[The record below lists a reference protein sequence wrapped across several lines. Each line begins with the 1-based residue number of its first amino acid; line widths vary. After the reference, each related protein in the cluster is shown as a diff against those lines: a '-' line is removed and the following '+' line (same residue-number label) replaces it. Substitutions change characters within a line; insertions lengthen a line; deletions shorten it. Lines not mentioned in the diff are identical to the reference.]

1 MLVVT
6 LTASPSATNGLRPV
20 NLKTDLAPLADLMEI
35 AFADSMDNSG
45 RAAIREM
52 RALSRFGSGVN
63 LLSGVNDLV
72 MGIGL
77 GYVWVEDGKLI
88 GNVSIYPSN
97 LPSHLPRSWV
107 IANVAV
113 HPDYRGRGIARQ
125 LMVTSIAA
133 ISKRGDILLQ
143 VEERN
148 EVAKHLYATLNFREE
163 GTFTIWK
170 RSSSTRKPLPT
181 EQQDTY
187 ITRRTR
193 GEWTEEIALAQKCRP
208 YGQGI
213 GWLRPLDSYYFR
225 KPLLK
230 SLLDIFSLRSDE
242 RLIIRSK
249 RDRSLLASLWVERAF
264 GSTTTQLTLLVDED
278 YAALYGETLLYS
290 ACRRFEGETLTIEH
304 PTHDA
309 IISFLLQKLA
319 FQPQRTLIHMR
330 HRA

>member
-1 MLVVT
+1 
-6 LTASPSATNGLRPV
+6 
-20 NLKTDLAPLADLMEI
+20 MEI
-35 AFADSMDNSG
+35 AFADSMDSGG

-72 MGIGL
+72 LGIGL

-113 HPDYRGRGIARQ
+113 HPDFRGRGIARN
-125 LMVTSIAA
+125 LMEASLEA
-133 ISKRGDILLQ
+133 IGKRGDILLQ

-148 EVAKHLYATLNFREE
+148 DIARHLYDSLDFRDE

-170 RSSSTRKPLPT
+170 RPASTRKPLPS
-181 EQQDTY
+181 EQQIY

-193 GEWTEEIALAQKCRP
+193 SEWKEEFALAQRSRAI
-208 YGQGI
+208 GNGI
-213 GWLRPLDSYYFR
+213 GWLRPMDAYYFH

-230 SLLDIFSLRSDE
+230 ALLDVLSLRSDE
-242 RLIIRSK
+242 RLIIRSQK
-249 RDRSLLASLWVERAF
+249 DRNLLASLWVERAF

-278 YAALYGETLLYS
+278 YAALYGEAMLHL
-290 ACRRFEGETLTIEH
+290 ACRRFDGETLTIEH
-304 PTHDA
+304 PTFDA
-309 IISFLLQKLA
+309 ITSFLLQKLS
-319 FQPQRTLIHMR
+319 FQPQRTLVHMR
-330 HRA
+330 HKA

>member
-1 MLVVT
+1 MAT
-6 LTASPSATNGLRPV
+6 LIATALSASGLRPV

-35 AFADSMDNSG
+35 AFAESMDSSG

-52 RALSRFGSGVN
+52 RTLSRLGSGVN

-72 MGIGL
+72 LGIGL
-77 GYVWVEDGKLI
+77 GYVWLEDGKLI

-113 HPDYRGRGIARQ
+113 HPDYRGRGIARR
-125 LMVTSIAA
+125 LMEASLEA
-133 ISKRGDILLQ
+133 IGHRGDILLQ

-148 EVAKHLYATLNFREE
+148 EIARNLYTSLNFHEE
-163 GTFTIWK
+163 GTFTIW
-170 RSSSTRKPLPT
+170 RRPGSAHKPPLLP
-181 EQQDTY
+181 QQSAH

-193 GEWTEEIALAQKCRP
+193 GEWEEELELARRSRAGG
-208 YGQGI
+208 YDV
-213 GWLRPLDSYYFR
+213 GWLRPIDAHYFR
-225 KPLLK
+225 KSLLK

-242 RLIIRSK
+242 RLIIRSEQ
-249 RDRSLLASLWVERAF
+249 DRRLLASLWIERAF
-264 GSTTTQLTLLVDED
+264 GSSTTRLTLLVEED
-278 YAALYGETLLYS
+278 YAALHGETMLS
-290 ACRRFEGETLTIEH
+290 SVCRRFEGETLSIEH

-309 IISFLLQKLA
+309 IITFLLQRLM
-319 FQPQRTLIHMR
+319 FQPQRTLVHMR